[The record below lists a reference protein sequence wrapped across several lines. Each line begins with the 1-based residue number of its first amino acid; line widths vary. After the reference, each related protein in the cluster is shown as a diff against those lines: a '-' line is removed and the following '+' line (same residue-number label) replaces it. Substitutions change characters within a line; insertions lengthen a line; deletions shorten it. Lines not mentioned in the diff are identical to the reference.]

1 MYWTKLEYNTKWY
14 FEEMAKSP
22 HALIGGATGS
32 GKSVAL
38 NGFIMHL
45 LQKDPS
51 EVNLI
56 LIDPK
61 MVELRRYRK
70 LPHVWKHATTSE
82 DISEALIYA
91 EWLMNERY
99 KEMAESDDDELI
111 YNGSDV
117 YIIIDEYASLDGKDG
132 MASKEALHS
141 LREIAYKGRASKIH
155 LIACTQRPTQ
165 DVISGMVKNNFTT
178 MLALRTNTKLESRNL
193 IELPIC
199 EELPDY
205 GYGYFKSPSIRNP
218 KLVEIEMEDKTFT
231 SEVMNHWKEQKELAE
246 EYLRG

>member
-111 YNGSDV
+111 ARKAPGSGD
-117 YIIIDEYASLDGKDG
+117 
-132 MASKEALHS
+132 
-141 LREIAYKGRASKIH
+141 
-155 LIACTQRPTQ
+155 
-165 DVISGMVKNNFTT
+165 ISGDYTEYERQTIADNGDLPSVTFKGNTDKVY
-178 MLALRTNTKLESRNL
+178 LALWTDETNGYTYSLMSRAGM
-193 IELPIC
+193 ELDVFAGIVSTIQQG
-199 EELPDY
+199 E
-205 GYGYFKSPSIRNP
+205 G
-218 KLVEIEMEDKTFT
+218 
-231 SEVMNHWKEQKELAE
+231 
-246 EYLRG
+246 